1 MASRVTVS
9 KTPDEV
15 DLIKIYVDF
24 STLNK
29 KEEQEV
35 IENVK
40 TALNELKDFNKTMKK
55 VHSM

>member
-9 KTPDEV
+9 KTPDEG

>member
-1 MASRVTVS
+1 MASRVTIS
-9 KTPDEV
+9 KTLDEG

-29 KEEQEV
+29 KEEQEI

-40 TALNELKDFNKTMKK
+40 TAISDLKDFNKTMKK